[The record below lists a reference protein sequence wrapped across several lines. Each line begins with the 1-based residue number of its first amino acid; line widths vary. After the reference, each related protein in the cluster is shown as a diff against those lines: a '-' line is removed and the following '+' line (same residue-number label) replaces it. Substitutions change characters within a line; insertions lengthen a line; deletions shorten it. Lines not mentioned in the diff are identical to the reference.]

1 METSQST
8 LPLIEFQDVTLMRGD
23 TKALRGFTLTIHEGE
38 HVAILGP
45 NGSGKS
51 SFIKAITRE
60 CYPIHGSAL
69 RILGRERWNIF
80 ELRFLLGIVSN
91 DWMLACSRDYTGR
104 ETVLSGFFSSVGVWP
119 HHLVTSEM
127 QEKASELLD
136 LLEVTHLADRNV
148 SEMSSGEARRML
160 IGRALVHNP
169 RALVFDEPSN
179 SLDPHATNELRATMR
194 KLAEMGKSIILV
206 THTLPDIIPEIER
219 VVMVKDGRVFLD
231 GPKDELLTSRHLSSL
246 FRLPVE
252 VIRRGD
258 YFHIV

>member
-1 METSQST
+1 MNST
-8 LPLIEFQDVTLMRGD
+8 HPLIEFHDVTLMRGE
-23 TKALRGFTLTIHEGE
+23 TRALGGFTLTIEEGE

-60 CYPIHGSAL
+60 CYPVHGSHL
-69 RILGRERWNIF
+69 RIMGRERWNIF
-80 ELRFLLGIVSN
+80 ELRYLLGIVSN
-91 DWMLACSRDYTGR
+91 DWMLACSRDYTGI

-119 HHLVTSEM
+119 HHLVTADM
-127 QEKASELLD
+127 RAKARELLA
-136 LLEVTHLADRNV
+136 LLDVEHLADRNV

-169 RALVFDEPSN
+169 PALVFDEPSN
-179 SLDPHATNELRATMR
+179 SLDPHATHELRATMR

-219 VVMVKDGRVFLD
+219 VVMVKHGRVFLD
-231 GPKDELLTSRHLSSL
+231 GPKEELLTSPRLSAL
-246 FRLPVE
+246 FGLPVE
-252 VIRRGD
+252 VIQRGS